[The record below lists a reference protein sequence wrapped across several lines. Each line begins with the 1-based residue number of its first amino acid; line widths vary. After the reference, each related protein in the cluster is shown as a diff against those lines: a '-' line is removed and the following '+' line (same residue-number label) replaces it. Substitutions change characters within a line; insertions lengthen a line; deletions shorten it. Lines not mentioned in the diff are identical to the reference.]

1 MSGWPDDKLKTPL
14 CVREYWP
21 YGDELTTENGIV
33 YRGIRIIIPVSMR
46 REMTARAHRSHL
58 RIQYT
63 TSSARDIMYWPRM
76 TADLTEAVQR
86 CDICQ
91 QTRNCP
97 HKRAF
102 NDVPDSLPWQIVAS
116 DCFECDGS
124 RYLIVVDL
132 YSDYIEIKQ
141 LNSLSSAAL
150 IEQLKQIFAVHGIHI
165 ALISDNGPNFTSVEF
180 TDFTHDWD
188 IQHVTSSPHHA
199 KANGKVESA
208 VKIMKSIISKANKQ
222 GTLVW
227 KAILE
232 WRNSPTPSQGSS
244 PVQHL
249 MSRRTRSFL
258 PCKESLYEPEVQ
270 SAVTAQVMRK
280 RQLAK
285 HYHDQ
290 SAKQLPRSSNWTTSP
305 SQGTSST
312 TPQRLEAWSYSREY
326 SPSQSPGGS
335 ECTYLSQKSCPPSC
349 CCPVP
354 DR

>member
-97 HKRAF
+97 HKRAV

-165 ALISDNGPNFTSVEF
+165 TLISDNGPNFCG
-180 TDFTHDWD
+180 
-188 IQHVTSSPHHA
+188 I
-199 KANGKVESA
+199 
-208 VKIMKSIISKANKQ
+208 
-222 GTLVW
+222 
-227 KAILE
+227 
-232 WRNSPTPSQGSS
+232 
-244 PVQHL
+244 
-249 MSRRTRSFL
+249 
-258 PCKESLYEPEVQ
+258 Y
-270 SAVTAQVMRK
+270 
-280 RQLAK
+280 
-285 HYHDQ
+285 
-290 SAKQLPRSSNWTTSP
+290 
-305 SQGTSST
+305 
-312 TPQRLEAWSYSREY
+312 
-326 SPSQSPGGS
+326 
-335 ECTYLSQKSCPPSC
+335 
-349 CCPVP
+349 
-354 DR
+354 